1 MPLVIDRSWLGR
13 RVTVRRAVRHGDSGA
28 VRYSDVV
35 GDLVALSADTAVVE
49 ARRGPVEIALAEV
62 AIARIAPPSTA
73 DELALEAVAAA
84 GWRAPETGALGGWM
98 LRAAGG
104 FTSRANSVLPLR
116 APDLPLD
123 EALGAAGEWYARRGL
138 PLRLQVPTEAR
149 RLLDA
154 ELGERG
160 WTPSEDVA
168 VLAARLDLVADAGPV
183 ARVEVADV
191 PDEGWLACWRGGA
204 GLASAH
210 ARELLVRHERVG
222 FAAVRSGSVTL
233 AVGRGVVDDGG
244 SPGRPGGGG
253 WLGVSAVEVDPAHR
267 RDGLATAIMAALW
280 QWGRA
285 HGAARSYLQVAAGNA
300 AAQALYAKLGY
311 WPHHSYRYRTSPR

>member
-1 MPLVIDRSWLGR
+1 MPLVIERSWLGR
-13 RVTVRRAVRHGDSGA
+13 RVTVRRAVRRDDSDA

-35 GDLVALSADTAVVE
+35 GDLVALGEDTAIVDS
-49 ARRGPVEIALAEV
+49 RRGPVEIALAEV

-84 GWRAPETGALGGWM
+84 GWRPAETSTLGGWT
-98 LRAAGG
+98 LRSAGG

-116 APDLPLD
+116 SAGIPLD
-123 EALGAAGEWYARRGL
+123 DALAEAGAWYAERGL
-138 PLRLQVPTEAR
+138 ALMFQLPTEAR

-160 WTPSEDVA
+160 WTPSEDVD
-168 VLAARLDLVADAGPV
+168 VLVARLDLLADPGSAI
-183 ARVEVADV
+183 RVEVSGA
-191 PDEGWLACWRGGA
+191 PDDGWLACWRGGA
-204 GLASAH
+204 GLESAD

-222 FAAVRSGSVTL
+222 FAAVRSGSATL
-233 AVGRGVVDDGG
+233 AVGRGVVDGEG
-244 SPGRPGGGG
+244 APGRPGAGG

-267 RDGLATAIMAALW
+267 RGGLATAIMAALW
-280 QWGRA
+280 QWGRGQ
-285 HGAARSYLQVAAGNA
+285 GAVRSYLQVANGNA

-311 WPHHSYRYRTSPR
+311 WQHHAYRYRTAP